1 MNVIQ
6 IIKYALMLVLI
17 KAQAVTKSGEVKMN
31 KLFNSNLLKNAL
43 LSSILLACSLPV
55 FAEPDPKLWPVMKEA
70 FFEKR
75 AMIEADFMKID
86 APRRAESGAQ
96 VPVTYTINNAAAKGV
111 KIVKLYAFVDANPIP
126 LTATYHLTD
135 NLGSFNLSTRIRFET
150 DAFVRLVGET
160 ADGKLYLAS
169 REIRA
174 AGGCG
179 GTVDGDEA
187 VIRASA
193 GKIKFK
199 VEDGVKMGSAT
210 PVTFNIKHPMRT
222 GLQRELVS
230 QGFVP
235 AFYINKAEFT
245 YNDKTLM
252 TVDVGVGTAEDP
264 YFKFDFVPSAPGK
277 LSVVATDNEGKS
289 FTQAVEVKS

>member
-1 MNVIQ
+1 MRF
-6 IIKYALMLVLI
+6 
-17 KAQAVTKSGEVKMN
+17 N
-31 KLFNSNLLKNAL
+31 KLICTAL
-43 LSSILLACSLPV
+43 ASAILLACSLPV

-70 FFEKR
+70 FFAKR
-75 AMIEADFMKID
+75 EMQEVDFIKID

-96 VPVTYTINNAAAKGV
+96 VPVTYSVDNVAAKGV
-111 KIVKLYAFVDANPIP
+111 KIIKLYAFVDANPIP

-135 NLGSFNLSTRIRFET
+135 MLGNFQLSTRIRFET

-160 ADGKLYLAS
+160 AEGKLYVAS

-187 VIRASA
+187 AIRASA

-199 VEDGVKMGSAT
+199 VEDPVKIGDAT
-210 PVTFNIKHPMRT
+210 AATFNIKHPMRT

-235 AFYINKAEFT
+235 AFYIKKSEFT
-245 YNDKTLM
+245 YNGKPVLM
-252 TVDVGVGTAEDP
+252 IDVGVGTAEDP
-264 YFKFDFVPSAPGK
+264 YFKFNFVPNAPGK
-277 LSVVATDNEGKS
+277 LEVTATDNEGKT
-289 FTQAVEVKS
+289 FTQQVEVKS

>member
-1 MNVIQ
+1 MSSVE
-6 IIKYALMLVLI
+6 IKMLFKKWIGSALATAWILGFSGMVL
-17 KAQAVTKSGEVKMN
+17 
-31 KLFNSNLLKNAL
+31 
-43 LSSILLACSLPV
+43 
-55 FAEPDPKLWPVMKEA
+55 AEADAKLWPVMKEA

-75 AMIEADFMKID
+75 PMVDADFIKIE

-96 VPVTYTINNAAAKGV
+96 VPVTYSIDNAAAKGV

-126 LTATYHLTD
+126 LTATYHLSD
-135 NLGSFNLSTRIRFET
+135 ALGDFNLATRVRFET
-150 DAFVRLVGET
+150 DAFVRLVGED
-160 ADGKLYLAS
+160 AKGNLYLAS

-187 VIRASA
+187 AIRASA

-199 VEDGVKMGSAT
+199 VEEPVKIGSAT
-210 PVTFNIKHPMRT
+210 ATTFNIKHPMRT
-222 GLQRELVS
+222 GLQRDLVS

-235 AFYINKAEFT
+235 AFYINKTEFK
-245 YNDKTLM
+245 YNGSPVM

-264 YFKFDFVPSAPGK
+264 YFKFNFVPKEAGQ
-277 LSVVATDNEGKS
+277 LEVTATDNEGKS
-289 FTQAVEVKS
+289 FTQAVEVKG

>member
-1 MNVIQ
+1 M
-6 IIKYALMLVLI
+6 KTKHFLV
-17 KAQAVTKSGEVKMN
+17 Q
-31 KLFNSNLLKNAL
+31 AL
-43 LSSILLACSLPV
+43 LVAGLLLATSSSV
-55 FAEPDPKLWPVMKEA
+55 IAEPNPTLWPVMKEA

-75 AMIEADFMKID
+75 PMTDVTFMKID

-96 VPVTYTINNAAAKGV
+96 VPVTYSIDNAAANGV

-135 NLGSFNLSTRIRFET
+135 ALGDFQLATRIRFET

-179 GTVDGDEA
+179 GTVENDEA
-187 VIRASA
+187 ATRAAA
-193 GKIKFK
+193 GKIKMK
-199 VEDGVKMGSAT
+199 VDEVKLGAAT
-210 PVTFNIKHPMRT
+210 PATFNIKHVMRT
-222 GLQRELVS
+222 GLQRDLVS

-235 AFYINKAEFT
+235 AFYINKTEFK
-245 YNDKTLM
+245 YNGKPVM

-264 YFKFDFVPSAPGK
+264 YFKFNFVPTEPGQ
-277 LSVVATDNEGKS
+277 LEVVATDNEGKT
-289 FTQAVEVKS
+289 FTHHVDVKS

>member
-1 MNVIQ
+1 M
-6 IIKYALMLVLI
+6 KW
-17 KAQAVTKSGEVKMN
+17 N
-31 KLFNSNLLKNAL
+31 KLLSIAL
-43 LSSILLACSLPV
+43 GAAWIFASSGIVC
-55 FAEPDPKLWPVMKEA
+55 AEPNPKLWSVLKEA
-70 FFEKR
+70 YFEKR
-75 AMIEADFMKID
+75 EMTEVDFIKVD

-96 VPVTYTINNAAAKGV
+96 VPVTYIIDNAAAKGV
-111 KIVKLYAFVDANPIP
+111 KIKKLYAFVDANPIP

-135 NLGSFNLSTRIRFET
+135 ALGNFNLSTRIRFET

-160 ADGKLYLAS
+160 EDGKLYLAS

-187 VIRASA
+187 QIRASA

-199 VEDGVKMGSAT
+199 VDEPVKMGFAT
-210 PVTFNIKHPMRT
+210 TATFNIKHPMRT

-235 AFYINKAEFT
+235 AFYIKKAEFT
-245 YNDKTLM
+245 YGGKPVM

-264 YFKFDFVPSAPGK
+264 YFKFDFVPDAPGK
-277 LSVVATDNEGKS
+277 LDVTATDNEGKTFS
-289 FTQAVEVKS
+289 QSVEVKS